1 VLRHNESSKDNDIV
15 KVTDLLKDQD
25 KLQTIRD
32 LVETGASI
40 GTIEAKMQMY
50 QGQLKR
56 WLLKGQE
63 KKKTP
68 YKILYNM
75 YRSWAAEAR
84 AAAEAQQLAKTPS
97 QWLERNSSSKLMDEP
112 EEKNTQL
119 ITNNQGQQQ
128 AAFGAYQLLAAM
140 KVLHN
145 AGISVDAALEKDAIV
160 LDQEKVEQK

>member
-1 VLRHNESSKDNDIV
+1 
-15 KVTDLLKDQD
+15 
-25 KLQTIRD
+25 
-32 LVETGASI
+32 
-40 GTIEAKMQMY
+40 
-50 QGQLKR
+50 
-56 WLLKGQE
+56 
-63 KKKTP
+63 
-68 YKILYNM
+68 M

-145 AGISVDAALEKDAIV
+145 ASRYGDCHIAVLIVQLLQNVDLSKHAT
-160 LDQEKVEQK
+160 

>member
-1 VLRHNESSKDNDIV
+1 
-15 KVTDLLKDQD
+15 
-25 KLQTIRD
+25 
-32 LVETGASI
+32 
-40 GTIEAKMQMY
+40 
-50 QGQLKR
+50 
-56 WLLKGQE
+56 
-63 KKKTP
+63 
-68 YKILYNM
+68 M